1 MNDLETL
8 LNQSAVRHQHHLC
21 PRQVLGVRIGM
32 YAGDL
37 FGLELPQIDKRLF
50 AFVETDG
57 CMTDG
62 IAVATGCWWGR
73 RTMRLIDYG
82 KSAATFVDTLTARA
96 VRVAPTRESR
106 ARAAHY
112 APDAPDRWHAQLEA
126 YQIMPTEELLQAR
139 EVELTVSLQAL
150 ISQHGRRVVCA
161 ECGED
166 IINEREV
173 RRDGRNLCR
182 ACADEA
188 YYKNGQTERGQDALA
203 SPARG
208 VRSGTVVTF
217 PLSLHPTGRE
227 H

>member
-1 MNDLETL
+1 MNDLKTL
-8 LNQSAVRHQHHLC
+8 LNQSAVRHQHHVC

-37 FGLELPQIDKRLF
+37 FELELPQIDKRLF

-82 KSAATFVDTLTARA
+82 KSAATFVDTLTDRA

-106 ARAAHY
+106 ERAAHY

-126 YQIMPTEELLQAR
+126 YQIMPTEELLQTR
-139 EVELTVSLQAL
+139 EVELTVSLKAL

-161 ECGED
+161 ECSED

-188 YYKNGQTERGQDALA
+188 YYKNGQTGRGQDALA
-203 SPARG
+203 SSARG
-208 VRSGTVVTF
+208 VRLGTVVTF

>member
-1 MNDLETL
+1 MNDFETL
-8 LNQSAVRHQHHLC
+8 LNQSAERHQHHLC

-32 YAGDL
+32 YAGEL
-37 FGLELPQIDKRLF
+37 FGLALPQSDKRLF

-82 KSAATFVDTLTARA
+82 KTAATFVDTLTERA

-106 ARAAHY
+106 QRAARY
-112 APDAPDRWHAQLEA
+112 APNAPDRWHAQLEA
-126 YQIMPTEELLQAR
+126 YQIMPAEELLQAR
-139 EVELTVSLQAL
+139 EVELTVSLKAL

-161 ECGED
+161 DCGED

-173 RRDGRNLCR
+173 RRDGRTLCR

-188 YYKNGQTERGQDALA
+188 YYISGQIERGQDALSA
-203 SPARG
+203 SAIG
-208 VRSGTVVTF
+208 VRLGE
-217 PLSLHPTGRE
+217 L
-227 H
+227 